1 MTADETTE
9 RRPRWRRR
17 LAAVAVLLAIASP
30 WFAPPVLRQLAFFR
44 VRHVDVRGHRFSR
57 PADVVARLKIDTTF
71 SVWNDL
77 EPLEQRLRADPQIVD
92 ARISRRL
99 PATLVVNLVE
109 NDPVALVSMSAGFR
123 AFDARG
129 RALPLDPSRTPVD
142 LPILARP
149 DTLLLRLLG
158 DIKTAQPDLFARIS
172 ELRRNGRDELLM
184 ELVTVPVRMMNDV
197 SVDRLARISLVER
210 DLERRRARVSEL
222 DLRFRDQVIARIQ

>member
-9 RRPRWRRR
+9 RRPRWNRRIV
-17 LAAVAVLLAIASP
+17 AVAVLLALGSP
-30 WFAPPVLRQLAFFR
+30 WLLPPVLRRMAFFR
-44 VRHVDVRGHRFSR
+44 VRHVDVRGYRFSR
-57 PADVVARLKIDTTF
+57 PADVVARLKIDTMF

-77 EPLEQRLRADPQIVD
+77 EPLEQRLRIDPQIAD

-99 PATLVVNLVE
+99 PSTLVVKLVE
-109 NDPVALVSMSAGFR
+109 NDPVAFVPTSTGFR
-123 AFDARG
+123 AYDGRG

-142 LPILARP
+142 LPIVARA

-158 DIKTAQPDLFARIS
+158 EIKTAHPGLFARVS
-172 ELRRNGRDELLM
+172 ELRRNGRDELVM

-197 SVDRLARISLVER
+197 SVDRLAQISLVER